1 MKKYIVILVLTLL
14 GYESIAQKE
23 PIAPRKPNNGEY
35 SIEEVKAFVQSDG
48 TVAKWCR
55 DNLIRMINK
64 GYETLGNTKRVDDS
78 NFDWIFKNVSY
89 EFKDLGPYMNSRKN
103 NGVPEFFMDNDG
115 WSGNA
120 GVFRDEGVI
129 LIIFKTQCIN
139 LLDIPQKV
147 PKTVP
152 GPGVITKIDTIR
164 VPASSAGTTIVL
176 YNQNFIEN
184 SGNSNNTNTNTVTTP
199 ASSGTEY
206 VITDEPNNNGFTREV
221 GWGPSYQQRQMPIM
235 PRPRMYVEARFD
247 VRGGRQQNYHPQQQ
261 PANHAS
267 GTGGFKTGNKVYN
280 GTGTR
285 GRRN

>member
-129 LIIFKTQCIN
+129 LIIFKTQFIN

-184 SGNSNNTNTNTVTTP
+184 SGNSSNTNTNTVSTP
-199 ASSGTEY
+199 APSGTEY
-206 VITDEPNNNGFTREV
+206 VIGDEE
-221 GWGPSYQQRQMPIM
+221 PSYRQRRVSQPICYDC
-235 PRPRMYVEARFD
+235 PIRPRQGAQGFIRLD
-247 VRGGRQQNYHPQQQ
+247 IRGGGRQQQYYPQPTPQRGYMGGGR
-261 PANHAS
+261 S
-267 GTGGFKTGNKVYN
+267 GSNQGYMGGNGNQ
-280 GTGTR
+280 GG
-285 GRRN
+285 GRSN

>member
-184 SGNSNNTNTNTVTTP
+184 SGNSSNTNTNTVSTNTRDATLFRKLRMTTLLDY
-199 ASSGTEY
+199 SGNKPDRTTDLTLRRKRILSLLPSHSG
-206 VITDEPNNNGFTREV
+206 ITL
-221 GWGPSYQQRQMPIM
+221 
-235 PRPRMYVEARFD
+235 
-247 VRGGRQQNYHPQQQ
+247 HPQNKSSSDRNS
-261 PANHAS
+261 PAIFAGLKCKLKFRS
-267 GTGGFKTGNKVYN
+267 IFFT
-280 GTGTR
+280 
-285 GRRN
+285 